1 MAIIRPSN
9 QQTVM
14 PQGGGAYL
22 PGGAPPAEAFGNI
35 SGAVAADRQGR
46 DLQVAGAYLEKASNS
61 VETIALQEMRDANE
75 ARVQDLANGFM
86 SGTQFTLYTDKDA
99 FYRKRGQE
107 AINGAQSATDRLIEL
122 KKDALGLAA
131 NEYQKQRLSKI
142 IDAQLNDATNGIS
155 RHVAQQSVEWQKTV
169 AQGRQQLLN
178 NQAALD
184 FPDAE
189 KIDVLALAAE
199 STAREQAKQAGVTG
213 TDQETAMVTA
223 ARSNIYT
230 TAISQRLQN
239 DQKRAALALYSKVKD
254 KLDDKDN
261 IKLASAIKSTAT
273 DVEAEDWIARNSP
286 NNLPAGVKQYQPLIQ
301 KAAAD
306 YGVDPKLVSA
316 VMAVE
321 SGGRKE
327 AVSPAGARGL
337 MQIMPGTATDLGVK
351 DPHDPDQAV
360 PGGAKYLAQN
370 LAKFNGDTK
379 LALMAYNWGPANVD
393 KWVKAGSDP
402 EKVPQETRDYVQKVS
417 SFIAGQSGVGFD
429 KANTQG
435 LVLAALND
443 PGISMATKSAIAT
456 KITKESTALE
466 ASRSATIKGARD
478 MLEATT
484 QAMIVSPGTYKK
496 GTLGTLADTFDAAGE
511 KSEATNTRVLASME
525 DTLLNFSAAP
535 KGAQE
540 ETMRTVAAALL
551 PGKGKALAESL
562 IAANKKDA
570 AELGK
575 MAGEDLAALK
585 TAAASGVR
593 METLESKARGVVDG
607 FVKANDFTKAREVA
621 DFYDAQVKA
630 QAVGQAPP
638 AALASAI
645 ADMRTRIEK
654 GEQSNLAIR
663 QLDAMQD
670 VQRKQAAAFDKDA
683 LATGATIYSKDL
695 GPLPPMT
702 DLAARAAYATSI
714 SKLQGGRQVLPF
726 TEPEIEGLRTRIDQ
740 APPEQQAKIM
750 ATLSTLPPET
760 IPGVAAALAG
770 KKDAGDPLS
779 RSYAAALSFYAEKDP
794 ISRQVADQI
803 LGGAEIQKKM
813 GEAGK
818 KAPVSS
824 DAWQAAL
831 QERMGS
837 VFFDMK
843 GMPAVV
849 ADAVASVYTYQMH
862 RAGRQGEKIDGD
874 VLDKAITTVMGNTVS
889 RNGQA
894 FLPPVR
900 GMDTYEVDRAV
911 RSITDADVA
920 ALRTQEGDPI
930 TADVLIRAGR
940 LTNAG
945 KDGIYFVRI
954 PDPRAGGDLRPVVD
968 ADGNAWRL
976 DLRPFVERSK
986 TAPPAYSTDEGKP
999 TQMRR
1004 RPVVPTLNDVAP

>member
-1 MAIIRPSN
+1 MARVPIQN
-9 QQTVM
+9 QQEVA
-14 PQGGGAYL
+14 PRPL
-22 PGGAPPAEAFGNI
+22 PGVFQSAPGGEFGQTQARETMVAGQNIARAGDAVGNI
-35 SGAVAADRQGR
+35 
-46 DLQVAGAYLEKASNS
+46 
-61 VETIALQEMRDANE
+61 ALDMQIDAND
-75 ARVQDLANGFM
+75 ARVDDIANGFI
-86 SGTQFTLYTDKDA
+86 SGSQFTLFTDKDA
-99 FYRKRGQE
+99 FYRKRGAD
-107 AINGAQSATDRLIEL
+107 AINGAQAATDKLMDL
-122 KKDALGLAA
+122 KREALDLAS
-131 NEYQKQRLSKI
+131 NEYQRKALTKMLN
-142 IDAQLNDATNGIS
+142 AQIREATNGIS
-155 RHVAQQSVEWQKTV
+155 RHVSAQSIEYEKGV
-169 AQGRQQLLN
+169 AQGRIELLK
-178 NQAALD
+178 NQTALQYND
-184 FPDAE
+184 PTLVAVFADQAEATSREWSRKNGDAP
-189 KIDVLALAAE
+189 
-199 STAREQAKQAGVTG
+199 EQA
-213 TDQETAMVTA
+213 D
-223 ARSNIYT
+223 AR
-230 TAISQRLQN
+230 AVSQRSAIYKIAIANTLQSGN
-239 DQKRAALALYSKVKD
+239 PRQALALYDRVKD
-254 KLDDKDN
+254 RLDAGDRTA
-261 IKLASAIKSTAT
+261 LETTMKSTAT
-273 DVEAEDWIARNSP
+273 EVEAENWIARNSP

-301 KAAAD
+301 KAAAE
-306 YGVDPKLVSA
+306 YGVDPRLPSA

-321 SGGRKE
+321 SGGVNGLTSK
-327 AVSPAGARGL
+327 AGAGGL
-337 MQIMPGTATDLGVK
+337 MQIMPGTAAELGVK
-351 DPHDPDQAV
+351 NVHNPEEAI
-360 PGGAKYLAQN
+360 PGGTKYLSQN
-370 LAKFNGDTK
+370 LAKYNGDQK
-379 LALMAYNWGPANVD
+379 LALMAYNWGAGNVD
-393 KWVKAGSDP
+393 KWLKAGADES
-402 EKVPQETRDYVQKVS
+402 KVPQETRDYVQKVS

-443 PGISMATKSAIAT
+443 PGVSAATKSAIVT
-456 KITKESTALE
+456 KITKESAALE
-466 ASRSATIKGARD
+466 ASRSATIKGADD

-496 GTLGTLADTFDAAGE
+496 GTLGTLADTYEAAGE
-511 KSEATNTRVLASME
+511 KSKAMNTRVLASME

-540 ETMRTVAAALL
+540 ETTRAMAAALL

-562 IAANKKDA
+562 IAAGKKDA

-607 FVKANDFTKAREVA
+607 YVKAGDFVKAREAA
-621 DFYDAQVKA
+621 DFYDSQVKA

-654 GEQSNLAIR
+654 GEQSNLAIK

-683 LATGATIYSKDL
+683 LAAGATIYSKDL

-726 TEPEIEGLRTRIDQ
+726 TEPEIDGLRTRIDQ
-740 APPEQQAKIM
+740 SPPEQQAKIM
-750 ATLSTLPPET
+750 ATLSALPPET

-794 ISRQVADQI
+794 VSRQVADQI
-803 LGGAEIQKKM
+803 LAGADIQKKM
-813 GEAGK
+813 GESGK

-874 VLDKAITTVMGNTVS
+874 VLDKAITTVMGNTVT

-900 GMDTYEVDRAV
+900 GMDTYEVYKAV

-920 ALRTQEGDPI
+920 GLRTQEGDPI

-940 LTNAG
+940 LSNAG
-945 KDGIYFVRI
+945 KDGVYFVRI
-954 PDPRAGGDLRPVVD
+954 PDPRAGGDLRPIVD
-968 ADGNAWRL
+968 ANGNAWRL

-986 TAPPAYSTDEGKP
+986 TATPAYSTDEGKP